1 MQERAEL
8 RGQQEKQRLRWSD
21 LTYIV
26 DLESQ
31 HILLI
36 DQSKGVIPLNT
47 QNLFLLNSKSF
58 GVLVKL
64 FPELII
70 LGEVEG
76 SQLHIFFLFFPLY
89 LIKSPYT
96 SDWKKDSIFHHETE
110 CYSLGTLH
118 YQNWTNQISVAWLF
132 LGIKLSQD
140 QF

>member
-1 MQERAEL
+1 MCEGRRERQGSEWGDPMQERAEL
-8 RGQQEKQRLRWSD
+8 RGQQEKQRHRWSD

-64 FPELII
+64 FPELINYQ
-70 LGEVEG
+70 LLQVEG

-96 SDWKKDSIFHHETE
+96 SDWKK
-110 CYSLGTLH
+110 GLH
-118 YQNWTNQISVAWLF
+118 F
-132 LGIKLSQD
+132 PP
-140 QF
+140 